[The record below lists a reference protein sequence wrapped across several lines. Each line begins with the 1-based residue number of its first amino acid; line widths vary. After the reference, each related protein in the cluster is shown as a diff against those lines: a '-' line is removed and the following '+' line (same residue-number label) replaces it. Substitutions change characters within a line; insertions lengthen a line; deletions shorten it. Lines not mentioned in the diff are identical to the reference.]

1 MNSATD
7 KLAPVDLSTLHER
20 VYSRLREAIS
30 QGDFVPGEVLTIRTL
45 AASLGTSSMPVRESL
60 RRLVAEK
67 ALVQQANR
75 SIAVA
80 PFNLGTFTELI
91 RIRMSIEA
99 MATRYATQRMT
110 PELIEKL
117 TDVNERMKK
126 GVILKDV
133 EILLDSNKTFHF
145 TVYAAAEMP
154 QLFEIIQGLWLRTG
168 PYLRAAYRSVPDAE
182 RHFFDGT
189 RVHARV
195 IQALKDGNAHRAGAN
210 IALDI
215 GFTARR
221 FGPKIARMYS
231 AADEAPQTTVA

>member
-1 MNSATD
+1 MD
-7 KLAPVDLSTLHER
+7 RLAPVDLSTLHER

-45 AASLGTSSMPVRESL
+45 AASVGTSSMQVREAL

-80 PFNLGTFTELI
+80 PFNLAMFGELI
-91 RIRMSIEA
+91 RIRMSIES
-99 MATRYATQRMT
+99 MATRYAAQKAT
-110 PELIEKL
+110 PALIARL
-117 TDVNERMKK
+117 TDLNDRMRTA
-126 GVILKDV
+126 VFEKDV
-133 EILLDSNKTFHF
+133 EALLDSNKTFHF
-145 TVYAAAEMP
+145 TIYAAAEMP

-168 PYLRAAYRSVPDAE
+168 PYLRAAYRSVPGAE
-182 RHFFDGT
+182 RHFLDGT
-189 RVHARV
+189 RVHQRV
-195 IQALKDGNAHRAGAN
+195 ILAMEQGNVQRAGAN

-221 FGPKIARMYS
+221 FGPKIAQLYS
-231 AADEAPQTTVA
+231 AAEQTAQPTVA

>member
-1 MNSATD
+1 MD
-7 KLAPVDLSTLHER
+7 KLSPVDLSTLHER

-30 QGDFVPGEVLTIRTL
+30 QGDFVPGEVLTIRTV
-45 AASLGTSSMPVRESL
+45 AASLGTSSMPVREAL

-80 PFNLGTFTELI
+80 PFNLVMFGELI
-91 RIRMSIEA
+91 RIRMAIES
-99 MATRYATQRMT
+99 MATRYAAQKVT
-110 PELIEKL
+110 PALISRL
-117 TDVNERMKK
+117 TEVNERMKAA
-126 GVILKDV
+126 VRDKDV
-133 EILLDSNKTFHF
+133 EALLDSNKTFHF
-145 TVYAAAEMP
+145 TIYAAAEMP

-168 PYLRAAYRSVPDAE
+168 PYLRAAYRSVPGAE
-182 RHFFDGT
+182 RHFLDGT

-195 IQALKDGNAHRAGAN
+195 IQALEAGNAQRAGAN

-221 FGPKIARMYS
+221 FGPKIAQMYS
-231 AADEAPQTTVA
+231 APEDAAQPTVA

>member
-1 MNSATD
+1 MD

-20 VYSRLREAIS
+20 VYSRLREAIL

-45 AASLGTSSMPVRESL
+45 AASLGTSSMPVREAL
-60 RRLVAEK
+60 RRLVTEK

-80 PFNLGTFTELI
+80 PFNLVTFGELI
-91 RIRMSIEA
+91 RIRMAIES
-99 MATRYATQRMT
+99 MATRYATQKAD
-110 PELIEKL
+110 PQLIQRL
-117 TDVNERMKK
+117 TDLNTRMKMA
-126 GVILKDV
+126 VRDRDV
-133 EILLDSNKTFHF
+133 EALLDSNKTFHF
-145 TVYAAAEMP
+145 TIYGAAEMP

-182 RHFFDGT
+182 RHFLDGT
-189 RVHARV
+189 RVHARA
-195 IQALKDGNAHRAGAN
+195 IEAMEAGNAQRAGAK

-221 FGPKIARMYS
+221 FGPLIAQLYS
-231 AADEAPQTTVA
+231 APDEADEPTVA